1 MNVSTNKIQ
10 PVFTPEP
17 KSKNSRATLNDRPD
31 LPRQCNARPLLCSAH
46 FNPLG
51 HDHFLKWIDRNYRT
65 EYGILKT
72 GALIGAA
79 FVAVVFSYT
88 VQVWAWAAAFI
99 SMGALPNLSDALYFS
114 IVTYTTLGYGDII
127 VGQEFRIFAAMAAL
141 TGLLNLGLST
151 AFLVGLF
158 GRILKG
164 LDD

>member
-1 MNVSTNKIQ
+1 
-10 PVFTPEP
+10 
-17 KSKNSRATLNDRPD
+17 
-31 LPRQCNARPLLCSAH
+31 
-46 FNPLG
+46 
-51 HDHFLKWIDRNYRT
+51 
-65 EYGILKT
+65 
-72 GALIGAA
+72 
-79 FVAVVFSYT
+79 
-88 VQVWAWAAAFI
+88 
-99 SMGALPNLSDALYFS
+99 MGALPNLSDALYFS